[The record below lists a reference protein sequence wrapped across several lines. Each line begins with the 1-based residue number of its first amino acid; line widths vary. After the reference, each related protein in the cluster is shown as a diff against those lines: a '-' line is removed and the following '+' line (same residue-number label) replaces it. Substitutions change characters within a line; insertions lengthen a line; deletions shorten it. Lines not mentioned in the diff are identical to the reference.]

1 MMAERERGLIQVYT
15 GDGKG
20 KTTASVGLAVR
31 AAGSG
36 LRVAFIQFVKGGA
49 RSGELAML
57 EKLGVRVE
65 RPAERSTGLLG
76 SGIHDDDRAA
86 ADAAW
91 ALAKDVLSVG
101 EYDLVIM
108 DELNIAMR
116 YDLVETDD
124 VLAVLD
130 ARPPAT
136 EVVITGRGAPE
147 AIIERADLVTAMT
160 PVKHPFDRGVPARK
174 GIEF

>member
-1 MMAERERGLIQVYT
+1 MEHVRRGLIQVYT

-36 LRVAFIQFVKGGA
+36 MRVAFIQFVKGGA

-57 EKLGVRVE
+57 ERLGVRVE

-76 SGIHDDDRAA
+76 AGIHDADHAA

-91 ALAKDVLSVG
+91 ALAKDVLAG
-101 EYDLVIM
+101 GDYDLVIM
-108 DELNIAMR
+108 DELNIALR
-116 YDLVETDD
+116 YGLVNTDD

-130 ARPPAT
+130 ARSPAT

-147 AIIERADLVTAMT
+147 EIIERADLVTEMVL
-160 PVKHPFDRGVPARK
+160 VKHPFDTGVPARK
-174 GIEF
+174 GIEY

>member
-1 MMAERERGLIQVYT
+1 MMADTRRGLIQVYT

-36 LRVAFIQFVKGGA
+36 LKVAFIQFVKGGA

-57 EKLGVRVE
+57 EQLGIRVE

-76 SGIHDDDRAA
+76 AGVHDEDHAA

-91 ALAKDVLSVG
+91 SLAKDVLASA
-101 EYDLVIM
+101 EYDLIIM

-116 YDLVETDD
+116 YELVDTDD

-130 ARPPAT
+130 ARPPAA

-147 AIIERADLVTAMT
+147 SIIERADLVTEMV
-160 PVKHPFDRGVPARK
+160 PLKHPFDRGVPARK
-174 GIEF
+174 GIEY

>member
-1 MMAERERGLIQVYT
+1 MRDIERGLIQVYT

-31 AAGSG
+31 AVGSG
-36 LRVAFIQFVKGGA
+36 MRVAFIQFVKGGV

-76 SGIHDDDRAA
+76 SGIHDEDHAA

-91 ALAKDVLSVG
+91 ALAKDVLASG
-101 EYDLVIM
+101 EYDLVVM
-108 DELNIAMR
+108 DELDIAMR
-116 YDLVETDD
+116 YGLVDTDD
-124 VLAVLD
+124 VIAVLD
-130 ARPPAT
+130 ARPPAL
-136 EVVITGRGAPE
+136 EVVITGRGAPAE
-147 AIIERADLVTAMT
+147 IVERADLVTEMV

>member
-1 MMAERERGLIQVYT
+1 MEQAKRGLIQVYT

-36 LRVAFIQFVKGGA
+36 LRVVFIQFVKGGA

-76 SGIHDDDRAA
+76 SGVHDDDRAA
-86 ADAAW
+86 ADIAW
-91 ALAKDVLSVG
+91 ALAKDVLASG
-101 EYDLVIM
+101 EYDLVVM
-108 DELNIAMR
+108 DELNVAMR
-116 YDLVETDD
+116 YELVDTDD

-130 ARPPAT
+130 ARPPAI
-136 EVVITGRGAPE
+136 EVVLTGRGAPE
-147 AIIERADLVTAMT
+147 GIIERADLVTEMV
-160 PVKHPFDRGVPARK
+160 PVKHPFDRGVPARR

>member
-1 MMAERERGLIQVYT
+1 MEQTRRGLVQVYT

-31 AAGSG
+31 AVGSG
-36 LRVAFIQFVKGGA
+36 MQVAFIQFVKGGV

-57 EKLGVRVE
+57 EKLGIRVE

-76 SGIHDDDRAA
+76 AGIHDDDHAA

-91 ALAKDVLSVG
+91 ALAKDVLASGV
-101 EYDLVIM
+101 YDLVIM

-116 YDLVETDD
+116 YELVSTDE
-124 VLAVLD
+124 VLSALD
-130 ARPPAT
+130 ARPLAT

-147 AIIERADLVTAMT
+147 EIIERADLVTEMVL
-160 PVKHPFDRGVPARK
+160 VKHPFDAGVSARK
-174 GIEF
+174 GIEY

>member
-1 MMAERERGLIQVYT
+1 MMEDTKRGLIQVYT

-36 LRVAFIQFVKGGA
+36 LNVAFIQFVKGGA

-57 EKLGVRVE
+57 ERLGVRVE

-76 SGIHDDDRAA
+76 AGIHDDDRAA

-91 ALAKDVLSVG
+91 ALAKDVLACG
-101 EYDLVIM
+101 DYDLVVM
-108 DELNIAMR
+108 DELNVAMR
-116 YDLVETDD
+116 YELVDTDD

-130 ARPPAT
+130 ARPPAI
-136 EVVITGRGAPE
+136 EVVMTGRGAPDQ
-147 AIIERADLVTAMT
+147 IIERADLVTEMV
-160 PVKHPFDRGVPARK
+160 PVKHPFDHGVPARK
-174 GIEF
+174 GIEY

>member
-1 MMAERERGLIQVYT
+1 MEDTKRGLIQVYT

-57 EKLGVRVE
+57 EKLGIRVE
-65 RPAERSTGLLG
+65 RPAAHSTGLLG
-76 SGIHDDDRAA
+76 AGLHDEDREA

-91 ALAKDVLSVG
+91 SLAKDVLAG
-101 EYDLVIM
+101 GAYDLVIM
-108 DELNIAMR
+108 DELNIALR
-116 YDLVETDD
+116 YELVDTAD

-130 ARPPAT
+130 ARPPAV

-147 AIIERADLVTAMT
+147 GIIERADLVTEMV

-174 GIEF
+174 GIEY

>member
-1 MMAERERGLIQVYT
+1 MMEDTKRGLIQVYT

-36 LRVAFIQFVKGGA
+36 MNVAFIQFVKGGA
-49 RSGELAML
+49 RSGELSML
-57 EKLGVRVE
+57 EKLGIRVE

-76 SGIHDDDRAA
+76 AGIHDEDHAA

-91 ALAKDVLSVG
+91 SLAKDVLASG

-116 YDLVETDD
+116 YELVDTDD

-130 ARPPAT
+130 ARPPAM

-147 AIIERADLVTAMT
+147 KIIERADLVTEMV
-160 PVKHPFDRGVPARK
+160 PLKHPFDRGVPARK
-174 GIEF
+174 GIEY